1 MAAVI
6 RHAIAEGLLLLR
18 QRGAVSVVLAFVLA
32 VPISLAGIGLSLYL
46 WLSPMA
52 SLSGQSS
59 TVAVL
64 LHPQLD
70 GDQRRR
76 WIAEETAAHPEW
88 QISEISN
95 DDLTQ
100 RLQRWFP
107 YLDELLADGDA
118 SLPPLIEIATE
129 KPGAVAVLADRRE
142 VLAVGP
148 HSSIQQ
154 SLGRVADR
162 LAWAMTALSS
172 ILLAGAVLLAAVWV
186 HVELYRHAD
195 EITIMRLVGATEG
208 TIRGPFLVAVTVP
221 GIAAGMLSVAGTTM
235 TTAGLS
241 QLSTALGLAAVETPE
256 GILVLQMAT
265 GLLLPVGAAVFTLVR
280 HAALGIDG

>member
-18 QRGAVSVVLAFVLA
+18 QRSVVSVVLAFALA
-32 VPISLAGIGLSLYL
+32 VPISLAGIGLSLYR

-70 GDQRRR
+70 SDQRRR
-76 WIAEETAAHPEW
+76 WIAEQTAAHPEW
-88 QISEISN
+88 QISEVSN

-107 YLDELLADGDA
+107 YLDELIADGDA

-162 LAWAMTALSS
+162 LAWAMGLLSG

-208 TIRGPFLVAVTVP
+208 SIRGPFVVAVTIP
-221 GIAAGMLSVAGTTM
+221 GLAAGLLSIVGTRM
-235 TTAGLS
+235 ATAGLS
-241 QLSTALGLAAVETPE
+241 QLSTTLGLAAVSTPE
-256 GILVLQMAT
+256 GVIALQMAS
-265 GLLLPVGAAVFTLVR
+265 GLLLPLGAAVFTLIR
-280 HAALGIDG
+280 HAALGVDG

>member
-1 MAAVI
+1 MI

-18 QRGAVSVVLAFVLA
+18 QRGAVSLVLAFVLA
-32 VPISLAGIGLSLYL
+32 VPISLAGVGLSLYR
-46 WLSPMA
+46 WLIPMA
-52 SLSGQSS
+52 SLSNDAS

-64 LHPQLD
+64 LHPRLD
-70 GDQRRR
+70 DDQRRR

-107 YLDELLADGDA
+107 YLDELIADGDA
-118 SLPPLIEIATE
+118 SLPPLIEIAAE
-129 KPGAVAVLADRRE
+129 EPGAIAVLVDRPE

-154 SLGRVADR
+154 SLGRVASR
-162 LAWAMTALSS
+162 LAWAMTALAG
-172 ILLAGAVLLAAVWV
+172 ILLAGAALLAAVWV

-221 GIAAGMLSVAGTTM
+221 GVAAGMLSVAGTTM

-241 QLSTALGLAAVETPE
+241 QLSTALGLAAVATPQ
-256 GILVLQMAT
+256 GILILQMMI
-265 GLLLPVGAAVFTLVR
+265 GLLLPVAAAVVTLFR
-280 HAALGIDG
+280 HAGLGVDG

>member
-6 RHAIAEGLLLLR
+6 RHAIAEGSLLLR

-32 VPISLAGIGLSLYL
+32 VPISLAGVGFSLYR

-52 SLSGQSS
+52 SLSGQTS

-64 LHPQLD
+64 LHPRLD
-70 GDQRRR
+70 GDQRLR
-76 WIAEETAAHPEW
+76 WIAEETDAHPEW
-88 QISEISN
+88 RITEISS

-107 YLDELLADGDA
+107 YLDELIADGDA
-118 SLPPLIEIATE
+118 SLPPLIEIATT
-129 KPGAVAVLADRRE
+129 KPETVAVLEDRRD

-148 HSSIQQ
+148 HSSFQQ
-154 SLGRVADR
+154 SLGRVAQR

-186 HVELYRHAD
+186 HVELYRHGD

-208 TIRGPFLVAVTVP
+208 TIRGPFLVAVAVP
-221 GIAAGMLSVAGTTM
+221 GVAAGLLSVVATRM

-241 QLSTALGLAAVETPE
+241 QLTSALGLAAVTTPE
-256 GILVLQMAT
+256 GVLVLQMVT
-265 GLLLPVGAAVFTLVR
+265 GLLMPVGAAVFTLIR
-280 HAALGIDG
+280 HAALGLDG

>member
-1 MAAVI
+1 MI

-18 QRGAVSVVLAFVLA
+18 QRAVVSVVLAFALA
-32 VPISLAGIGLSLYL
+32 LPISLAGIGFSLYR

-52 SLSGQSS
+52 GLSGQSS

-64 LHPQLD
+64 LHPRLD
-70 GDQRRR
+70 QGERRR

-95 DDLTQ
+95 DDLTR

-107 YLDELLADGDA
+107 YLDELIADGDA

-129 KPGAVAVLADRRE
+129 DPGAVAILEDRSE

-162 LAWAMTALSS
+162 LAWAMTGLSA
-172 ILLAGAVLLAAVWV
+172 ILLASAVLLAAVWV
-186 HVELYRHAD
+186 HVELYRHGD

-208 TIRGPFLVAVTVP
+208 SIRGPFLVAVAIP
-221 GIAAGMLSVAGTTM
+221 GVAAGILSIVGTRM

-241 QLSTALGLAAVETPE
+241 QLSTALGLAAVATPE
-256 GILVLQMAT
+256 GILALQMAA
-265 GLLLPVGAAVFTLVR
+265 GLLLPVGAAVFILFR

>member
-1 MAAVI
+1 MI

-18 QRGAVSVVLAFVLA
+18 QRAVVSVVLALALA
-32 VPISLAGIGLSLYL
+32 VPISLAGIGLSLYQ

-52 SLSGQSS
+52 SFSGRSS

-64 LHPQLD
+64 LHPRLD

-76 WIAEETAAHPEW
+76 WIAEEEAAHPEW

-95 DDLTQ
+95 EDLTQ

-107 YLDELLADGDA
+107 YLDALIADGDA
-118 SLPPLIEIATE
+118 SLPPLIEIATDR
-129 KPGAVAVLADRRE
+129 PGAVAVLADHRE

-162 LAWAMTALSS
+162 LAWAMSLLSG

-186 HVELYRHAD
+186 HVELYRHGD

-208 TIRGPFLVAVTVP
+208 SIRGPFLVAVAIP
-221 GIAAGMLSVAGTTM
+221 GLTAGLLSIVGTRT

-241 QLSTALGLAAVETPE
+241 QLSTALGLAAVATPE
-256 GILVLQMAT
+256 EIIVLQMAA
-265 GLLLPVGAAVFTLVR
+265 GLLLPLGAAVFTLVR

>member
-1 MAAVI
+1 VI

-18 QRGAVSVVLAFVLA
+18 QRGVVSVVLAFALA
-32 VPISLAGIGLSLYL
+32 VPISLAGIGFSLYR

-52 SLSGQSS
+52 SLSSQSS

-64 LHPQLD
+64 LHPRLD
-70 GDQRRR
+70 HDQRRQ
-76 WIAEETAAHPEW
+76 WIVEEAAAHPEW
-88 QISEISN
+88 QISEISK
-95 DDLTQ
+95 DDLTH

-107 YLDELLADGDA
+107 YLDELIADGDA

-129 KPGAVAVLADRRE
+129 EPQTVAILEDRPE

-154 SLGRVADR
+154 SIARVADR
-162 LAWAMTALSS
+162 LAWSMTALSS

-208 TIRGPFLVAVTVP
+208 SIRGPFVVAVAIP
-221 GIAAGMLSVAGTTM
+221 GVAAGLLSVVGTRM

-241 QLSTALGLAAVETPE
+241 QLSTALGLVPVETPE
-256 GILVLQMAT
+256 GIVALQLAT

-280 HAALGIDG
+280 HAALDIDG

>member
-1 MAAVI
+1 VI

-18 QRGAVSVVLAFVLA
+18 QRGAVSLVLAFVLA
-32 VPISLAGIGLSLYL
+32 VPISLAGVGLSLYR
-46 WLSPMA
+46 WLIPMA
-52 SLSGQSS
+52 SLSNDAS

-64 LHPQLD
+64 LHPRLD
-70 GDQRRR
+70 DDQRRR

-88 QISEISN
+88 RISEISN

-107 YLDELLADGDA
+107 YLDELIADGDA
-118 SLPPLIEIATE
+118 SLPPLIEIAAE
-129 KPGAVAVLADRRE
+129 EPGAVAILVNRPE

-154 SLGRVADR
+154 SLGRVASR
-162 LAWAMTALSS
+162 LAWAMTALAG
-172 ILLAGAVLLAAVWV
+172 ILLAGAALLAAVWV

-208 TIRGPFLVAVTVP
+208 SIRGPFLVAVTVP
-221 GIAAGMLSVAGTTM
+221 GVAAGMLSVVGTTM

-241 QLSTALGLAAVETPE
+241 QLSTALGLTAVTTPQ
-256 GILVLQMAT
+256 GILILQMVI
-265 GLLLPVGAAVFTLVR
+265 GLLLPVAAAVFTLFR
-280 HAALGIDG
+280 HAGLGIDG